1 MNNIII
7 ECTQLSKSYKDGDIN
22 YDILRNISFQLKKG
36 DIAGI
41 IGESGSGKTTFLHVL
56 SSLDSPTSGRVS
68 FNGKSFD
75 SMTSNEISQFRNK
88 KLGFIYQFHHLMLDF
103 SVLENVAMPLL
114 INNKNIK
121 KSKEIAYNMLQK
133 VKLENKI
140 KKYPSE
146 ISGGERQRVA
156 IARAFVNKPDLI
168 IADEPTGNLD
178 KYHIDV
184 ILNLICEFNVKFNT
198 SFIIVTHD
206 YNVIKKIP
214 FLFHMKNGKL
224 FNHEN

>member
-7 ECTQLSKSYKDGDIN
+7 QCIKLSKSYKYQDVH
-22 YDILRNISFQLKKG
+22 YDILKKISFKLKKG
-36 DIAGI
+36 DISGI
-41 IGESGSGKTTFLHVL
+41 IGESGSGKTTFLHLL
-56 SSLDSPTSGRVS
+56 SGLDTPTSGSVLFNGQS
-68 FNGKSFD
+68 FN
-75 SMTSNEISQFRNK
+75 SMTSNEIAKFRNT

-103 SVLENVAMPLL
+103 NVLENVAMPLL
-114 INNKNIK
+114 INNNSIK
-121 KSKEIAYNMLQK
+121 KSKEIAYTILKK
-133 VKLENKI
+133 VKLEHKI

-156 IARAFVNKPDLI
+156 IARAFVNTPDLI

-178 KYHIDV
+178 QYNVNI
-184 ILNLICEFNVKFNT
+184 ILNLIFEFNANFQT

-206 YNVIKKIP
+206 YNLIKKMP
-214 FLFHMKNGKL
+214 YLFQIKNGKL